1 VQAEGDAEFDTDA
14 SGVNV
19 DVDVAA
25 GVLLS
30 PFDVDG
36 ADDGFDLVQVSKFP
50 SARSNA
56 VLKSGSCCLIRK
68 LFMGGM
74 VLWSSLIAS

>member
-1 VQAEGDAEFDTDA
+1 MDAESDA
-14 SGVNV
+14 DDEGV
-19 DVDVAA
+19 DIDAGAA
-25 GVLLS
+25 LLLS

-36 ADDGFDLVQVSKFP
+36 ADFDLVQVSKLP

-56 VLKSGSCCLIRK
+56 VLKSGSCCFTRK

-74 VLWSSLIAS
+74 VVD

>member
-1 VQAEGDAEFDTDA
+1 VQAEGDAEYDA
-14 SGVNV
+14 EGVDV

-30 PFDVDG
+30 PSDVD
-36 ADDGFDLVQVSKFP
+36 AAGFDLVQVSKFS

-56 VLKSGSCCLIRK
+56 VLKSGSCCFTRK

-74 VLWSSLIAS
+74 V